1 MRNDNRAVIA
11 IKSRSLIIPF
21 HLKTNC
27 FRQIRGEPF
36 KVLIKASDPYGKTY
50 SSFPLF
56 SHLEVVVV
64 KIILNYA
71 TKSYATKQK
80 TNLEIKALALVYLQ

>member
-36 KVLIKASDPYGKTY
+36 KVLIKASDPYRKTY
-50 SSFPLF
+50 SSF
-56 SHLEVVVV
+56 VV

-71 TKSYATKQK
+71 TKSYATKQQ
-80 TNLEIKALALVYLQ
+80 TNLENKALALLYLQ

>member
-27 FRQIRGEPF
+27 FRQTRGEPF
-36 KVLIKASDPYGKTY
+36 KVLIKASVPYRKTY
-50 SSFPLF
+50 SSFALF
-56 SHLEVVVV
+56 THLEVVVV
-64 KIILNYA
+64 KTILCHKTTNECGNLSTCIIILAIRIN
-71 TKSYATKQK
+71 Q
-80 TNLEIKALALVYLQ
+80 